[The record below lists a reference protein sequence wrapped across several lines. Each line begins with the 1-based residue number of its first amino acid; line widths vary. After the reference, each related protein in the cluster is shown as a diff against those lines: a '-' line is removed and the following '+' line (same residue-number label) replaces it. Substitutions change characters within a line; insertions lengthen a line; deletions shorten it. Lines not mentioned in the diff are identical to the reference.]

1 MSGCESYEPRVSALL
16 DGALEEPE
24 RRELEAHL
32 ASCPACRAYLED
44 LKTIQTAIRELDV
57 PAPAGF
63 AGRVMDKIQSEPQPA
78 KRAKTIRL
86 SHWRRWAAAAACC
99 ALVLA
104 GLWTLRPGASS
115 DPAPINLPSGGA
127 AAPYDGAGDGLNTC
141 SLDGG
146 AATPRD
152 AVPDASTQYAAVLT
166 TDSEA
171 ARTWLEAELGL
182 PWTAG
187 ERYTLT
193 AEEYASLRQA
203 LAEAGAGF
211 TEEPGAET
219 SEIYLLV
226 AE

>member
-1 MSGCESYEPRVSALL
+1 MSGCESYETLISALL
-16 DGALEEPE
+16 DGALEESE
-24 RRELEAHL
+24 RRELEDHL

-44 LKTIQTAIRELDV
+44 LKAIQTAIGGLDV

-63 AGRVMDKIQSEPQPA
+63 TGKVMDKIRAESQPA
-78 KRAKTIRL
+78 KKAKTIRFPR
-86 SHWRRWAAAAACC
+86 WQRWAAAAACC

-115 DPAPINLPSGGA
+115 DPAQVNVSNS
-127 AAPYDGAGDGLNTC
+127 AAPYGVGDGLNIC
-141 SLDGG
+141 SVDGG
-146 AATPRD
+146 GAIPRD
-152 AVPDASTQYAAVLT
+152 AVPDAAAQYAAVLT

-171 ARTWLEAELGL
+171 AQSWLEAQLGL

-203 LAEAGAGF
+203 LTEAGAVY
-211 TEEPGAET
+211 TEELGAQA
-219 SEIYLLV
+219 SEAYLLV